1 LMQVV
6 YLKLGYRTRFGYKDT
21 LNDMY
26 TSTITNK
33 QIVSV
38 PLIAIDSSLLLLTL
52 QDLRIFQNDEIG
64 KDEIENMFRVLYIG
78 IILSTSLFLDN

>member
-1 LMQVV
+1 
-6 YLKLGYRTRFGYKDT
+6 
-21 LNDMY
+21 MY

>member
-1 LMQVV
+1 M
-6 YLKLGYRTRFGYKDT
+6 
-21 LNDMY
+21 
-26 TSTITNK
+26 

-64 KDEIENMFRVLYIG
+64 KDEIENMFRVLYIV
-78 IILSTSLFLDN
+78 IVLSTPLFLDN

>member
-1 LMQVV
+1 MQVV

-21 LNDMY
+21 LNDTY
-26 TSTITNK
+26 TSTITNM
-33 QIVSV
+33 QIMSV
-38 PLIAIDSSLLLLTL
+38 PLIDIDSSLLLLTL

>member
-1 LMQVV
+1 MQVV